1 MPSRPIDLL
10 LPLLVRQRS
19 HGNLEAFSSWAETL
33 LSFFEDYEFKD
44 VARVFVPSIPLA
56 ATSACPEPVEG
67 RWSRRPRLQ
76 GHKVFLDRGAIRQLG
91 NIRQY
96 LSLPFVRR

>member
-1 MPSRPIDLL
+1 MSGSGHTAIWKRF
-10 LPLLVRQRS
+10 RR
-19 HGNLEAFSSWAETL
+19 GRKR
-33 LSFFEDYEFKD
+33 FFLFLRIMKFKD

-67 RWSRRPRLQ
+67 RWGRRPRLQ
-76 GHKVFLDRGAIRQLG
+76 GHRVFLDRGAIRQLG